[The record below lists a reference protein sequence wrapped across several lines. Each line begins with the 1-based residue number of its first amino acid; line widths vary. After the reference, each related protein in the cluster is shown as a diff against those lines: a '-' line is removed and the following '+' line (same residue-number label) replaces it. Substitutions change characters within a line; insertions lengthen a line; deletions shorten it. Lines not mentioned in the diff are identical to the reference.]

1 MSRPSTDY
9 RRKKPQRKLSF
20 ELPEAVLA
28 RARRRRDELHF
39 IKKLVPQRTVL
50 LVIDMQNAYLRK
62 GAPAYVANA
71 ADIVPNINRLAAALR
86 GAGGTVVWIL
96 NTLGERA
103 DDWPPYKN
111 FRRADLLDAM
121 VTALTPGNPDHDLWA
136 GVHFHSRDL
145 KLQKTRY
152 SAMIQG
158 SSDLD
163 ARLRASGIDTVVI
176 TGTLTNVCC
185 ESTARDAMMLNYDVL
200 VVADGTAAHSAE
212 EHGASLGSIY
222 AAFGDV
228 MSTSEVVA
236 LLPES
241 QTAANSARDSK

>member
-1 MSRPSTDY
+1 MSRPKTDS
-9 RRKKPQRKLSF
+9 RKKPHQALSF
-20 ELPEAVLA
+20 DLPAPVLV
-28 RARRRRDELHF
+28 RARQRRDELHF
-39 IKKLVPQRTVL
+39 IKKLVPQRTAL

-71 ADIVPNINRLAAALR
+71 GGIVPNINRLAAALR
-86 GAGGTVVWIL
+86 GAGGMIVWIL
-96 NTLGERA
+96 NTLGGGA
-103 DDWPPYKN
+103 DSWLPYRH
-111 FRRADLLDAM
+111 FRRADFLRAM
-121 VTALTPGNPDHDLWA
+121 VAALTPGNPDHKLWA
-136 GVHFHSRDL
+136 EMDCRSGDL
-145 KLQKTRY
+145 KIQKTRY

-163 ARLRASGIDTVVI
+163 ARLRATGIDTVVI
-176 TGTLTNVCC
+176 AGTLTNVCC

-212 EHGASLGSIY
+212 EHSASLGSIY

-228 MSTSEVVA
+228 MSTSEVIA

-241 QTAANSARDSK
+241 ETEAKSARAPE